1 MIERIK
7 REYLEYFLEYNRDTN
22 RKKLADI
29 RHDIK
34 ELTWIVNSNEEDI
47 KNRLK
52 EGFGW
57 CWYLGE
63 KYTQFDLKK
72 DILTI
77 EVLKDLYK
85 ELKK

>member
-1 MIERIK
+1 MREKIK
-7 REYLEYFLEYNRDTN
+7 REYLKYFLEYGRDTN

-34 ELTWIVNSNEEDI
+34 ELNWIVKSNKDDI

-63 KYTQFDLKK
+63 KYTQFDLQK

>member
-1 MIERIK
+1 MRDKIK
-7 REYLEYFLEYNRDTN
+7 REYLAYFKKYNRDTN

-34 ELTWIVNSNEEDI
+34 ELNWIVDSNKEDI

-63 KYTQFDLKK
+63 KYTQFDLQK